1 MSENRARVY
10 AHVKQDRLIVE
21 NAESATPWSGST
33 DVTSLSTTTN
43 HREGTNALTFS
54 KTGTTEAVGQI
65 SRTFDSDNQLNL
77 VDYIRGKIRFWINLS
92 SLTDVASV
100 DLLIGED
107 ASNNYS
113 YNVADTDLTTGW
125 NEVAF
130 DLDSPTVT
138 NGNGAAWSSIGYLSV
153 RVNFDAAGNTLS
165 SILVD
170 AISVLYEL
178 NTNVE
183 SINISGSG
191 LATSA
196 NQSTMISSLQTIDD
210 VVKSEDAVHSSGDA
224 GVHVLG
230 VRNDAGTALAA
241 DGDYTPLQTDSSGAL
256 RVTGGGISGTD
267 DAAFA
272 VGSTVVPIA
281 GVADET
287 SPDSVDEGDLGYL
300 RMTLTRFLKTSLG
313 DLISGE
319 DQSNNVLQVV
329 EKPLAVS
336 TYTPDLDTSTA
347 AEASSVTKASSGVL
361 YGATFSNGNAAV
373 RYFQF
378 FNSTTVPADGTV
390 PVITIQC
397 PANSTVAAEWP
408 EGRFFST
415 GIVWCNSSTQNTKT
429 IGGADSLGDVNYK

>member
-1 MSENRARVY
+1 MSLLERQSAISQQFPMPVDVTDESSSVVQVTAEAVSFVVASTNATDAGSAAGTTVY
-10 AHVKQDRLIVE
+10 ARLNFGGILDSMGNRIGSVNDSSFSWGTGTVFTTQRDLDWPKYE
-21 NAESATPWSGST
+21 VSFNQGDTRANKLSKLTETWSNGEYAIDYARGIIIGKKATAGTSDTATYKYRASVSGVVTISGGG
-33 DVTSLSTTTN
+33 VTSP
-43 HREGTNALTFS
+43 S
-54 KTGTTEAVGQI
+54 KTD
-65 SRTFDSDNQLNL
+65 DS
-77 VDYIRGKIRFWINLS
+77 
-92 SLTDVASV
+92 
-100 DLLIGED
+100 
-107 ASNNYS
+107 
-113 YNVADTDLTTGW
+113 
-125 NEVAF
+125 AF
-130 DLDSPTVT
+130 
-138 NGNGAAWSSIGYLSV
+138 SIGSDTV
-153 RVNFDAAGNTLS
+153 S
-165 SILVD
+165 PI
-170 AISVLYEL
+170 
-178 NTNVE
+178 
-183 SINISGSG
+183 
-191 LATSA
+191 
-196 NQSTMISSLQTIDD
+196 
-210 VVKSEDAVHSSGDA
+210 
-224 GVHVLG
+224 
-230 VRNDAGTALAA
+230 
-241 DGDYTPLQTDSSGAL
+241 GA
-256 RVTGGGISGTD
+256 
-267 DAAFA
+267 
-272 VGSTVVPIA
+272 
-281 GVADET
+281 VADET
-287 SPDSVDEGDLGYL
+287 SPDSVDEGDIGVV